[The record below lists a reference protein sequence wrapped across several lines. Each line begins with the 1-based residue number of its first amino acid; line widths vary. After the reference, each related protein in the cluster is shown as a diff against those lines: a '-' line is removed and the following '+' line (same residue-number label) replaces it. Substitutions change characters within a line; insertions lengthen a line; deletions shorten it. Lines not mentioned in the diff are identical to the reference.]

1 MNQTESSIEKDDEAD
16 DDDDEMLLGL
26 SVKCYVGVEPAGE
39 RYKLCD
45 LSRGLRTC
53 YIKYDMCKLD
63 ILSGGLYI
71 LPFLHSLLSVGEV
84 VARGCSSK
92 EKMFHQQC
100 EVHEMD
106 DIMEKFCYCSF
117 NWCNSSPY
125 LRVRHRDDSKFLVI
139 FSILVH
145 KNRNSMLS
153 NFVSCEQYL
162 LVHYFSATNH

>member
-63 ILSGGLYI
+63 IMWRGSTTFSSSSWWGGGSRLFLQGEDVPPAVRGPRDGRYHGEI
-71 LPFLHSLLSVGEV
+71 LLL
-84 VARGCSSK
+84 
-92 EKMFHQQC
+92 
-100 EVHEMD
+100 
-106 DIMEKFCYCSF
+106 
-117 NWCNSSPY
+117 
-125 LRVRHRDDSKFLVI
+125 
-139 FSILVH
+139 
-145 KNRNSMLS
+145 
-153 NFVSCEQYL
+153 
-162 LVHYFSATNH
+162 